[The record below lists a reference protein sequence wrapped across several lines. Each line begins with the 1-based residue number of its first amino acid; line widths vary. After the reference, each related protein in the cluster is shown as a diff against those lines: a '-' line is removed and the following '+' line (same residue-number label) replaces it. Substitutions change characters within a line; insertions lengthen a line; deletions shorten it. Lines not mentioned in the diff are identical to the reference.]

1 MFAGTS
7 HMSAGPLAP
16 FMGHQSNRRMQ
27 EYFQRGGDSL
37 MHQAN
42 DVEHWMEENTTAV
55 CIAGLVLGTFVDRRF
70 LLLPLALG
78 GIKLWR
84 SLQNS

>member
-1 MFAGTS
+1 MFAAPS
-7 HMSAGPLAP
+7 RMSSGPLAP
-16 FMGHQSNRRMQ
+16 FMGRSSGPDMQ
-27 EYFQRGGDSL
+27 AYFQRGGNAL

-42 DVEHWMEENTTAV
+42 EIEQWMEENTAAV

-84 SLQNS
+84 SLQSS